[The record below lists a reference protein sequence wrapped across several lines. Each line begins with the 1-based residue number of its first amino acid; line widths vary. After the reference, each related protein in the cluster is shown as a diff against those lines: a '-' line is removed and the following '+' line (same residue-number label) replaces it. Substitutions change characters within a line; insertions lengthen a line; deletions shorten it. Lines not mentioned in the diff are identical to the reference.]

1 MVLSRAFVEYVVW
14 GWDNLPRTLLMYYTN
29 FISSPEGYFQSVVCN
44 VPELRKT
51 VVNSDLHYISWDN
64 PPKQHPHVLNINDTD
79 KMVASNAAFARKFK
93 QDDPVLDVIDQKLL
107 NRVKG
112 LFTPGGWCSGKPK
125 CSKVGNI
132 YSIRPGP
139 GSQRLRMLV
148 AKLTS
153 KARYGQNQC
162 E

>member
-1 MVLSRAFVEYVVW
+1 
-14 GWDNLPRTLLMYYTN
+14 
-29 FISSPEGYFQSVVCN
+29 
-44 VPELRKT
+44 
-51 VVNSDLHYISWDN
+51 
-64 PPKQHPHVLNINDTD
+64 
-79 KMVASNAAFARKFK
+79 MVASNAAFARKFK